1 MKQILGCQSSRLFL
15 LFAGL
20 VLAKTG
26 VAEESPASWVESV
39 VVNGDLRL
47 RYEMIRED
55 EAEDR
60 DRARFR
66 GRLGISADLAP
77 DVRVGIGLATGGDDP
92 VSNNQTFGEGFS
104 TKDIG
109 VNLAYVAWKFRDNW
123 LLTAGKMD
131 KPWFR
136 AAATTLVWDA
146 DLNPEGLIV
155 AYKGKK
161 FFGSAGSFI
170 VAERSDEAESRLNTV
185 QAGIEL
191 SASANSAVT
200 VAIGYFN
207 YSNTIG
213 QTPFYNDDPEG
224 NTVDVNGNYLFDY
237 DQVELGAQYRTKLG
251 GWPLTLFGDY
261 LVNPEVSRED
271 TAYTFGVTVGEAK
284 KARSMQFGYAWHDT
298 GADALNST
306 YNDSDLAD
314 GLTDASGHYFKA
326 RYMIRDNIYFNGS
339 FIFSEFGGFT
349 GNELDFDRV
358 MLDVQFQF

>member
-1 MKQILGCQSSRLFL
+1 MKQLLGFRNSRTSL
-15 LFAGL
+15 LLAGL
-20 VLAKTG
+20 ALAGTTL
-26 VAEESPASWVESV
+26 AEESPASWADSIVMT
-39 VVNGDLRL
+39 GDLRL

-55 EAEDR
+55 GAEDR

-66 GRLGISADLAP
+66 GRLGFSADLAQ
-77 DVRVGIGLATGGDDP
+77 DVRVGFGLATGGDDP
-92 VSNNQTFGEGFS
+92 VSNNQTFGEGFT

-109 VNLAYVAWKFRDNW
+109 VHLAYVAWKFQDNW
-123 LLTAGKMD
+123 LLTVGKMD

-136 AAATTLVWDA
+136 AGGTTLIWDA

-155 AYKGKK
+155 TYKGKK
-161 FFGSAGSFI
+161 LFGSAGSFI

-191 SASANSAVT
+191 PTSADSVVT
-200 VAIGYFN
+200 LALAYFD

-213 QTPFYNDDPEG
+213 QAPFYNNDPEG
-224 NTVDVNGNYLFDY
+224 NTVDVNGNYVYDY

-251 GWPLTLFGDY
+251 SWPLTVFGDY
-261 LVNPEVSRED
+261 LVNTEVSNED

-326 RYMIRDNIYFNGS
+326 RYMLRDNIYFNGS

-349 GNELDFDRV
+349 DKELGFDRV

>member
-1 MKQILGCQSSRLFL
+1 MKQPLGFANFPLCL
-15 LFAGL
+15 LFSGL
-20 VLAKTG
+20 ALGGTT
-26 VAEESPASWVESV
+26 VAEESPASWADRMVMT
-39 VVNGDLRL
+39 GDLRL

-55 EAEDR
+55 QAEDR

-66 GRLGISADLAP
+66 GRLAISADLAE
-77 DVRVGIGLATGGDDP
+77 DVRIGFGLATGGDDP
-92 VSNNQTFGEGFS
+92 VSNNQTFGEGFT

-109 VNLAYVAWKFRDNW
+109 VHLAYVAWKFQDNW

-136 AAATTLVWDA
+136 AGGTTLIWDA

-155 AYKGKK
+155 AYQGKK

-170 VAERSDEAESRLNTV
+170 VAERSDEAESRLNTI

-191 SASANSAVT
+191 PTSGDSAVI
-200 VAIGYFN
+200 VALSYFD
-207 YSNTIG
+207 YSNTVG
-213 QTPFYNDDPEG
+213 QVPFYNDDPEG
-224 NTVDVNGNYLFDY
+224 NTVDVAGNYVYDY
-237 DQVELGAQYRTKLG
+237 DEVELGAQYRTELG
-251 GWPLTLFGDY
+251 NWPLTVFGDY
-261 LVNPEVSRED
+261 LVNTGASDED

-314 GLTDASGHYFKA
+314 GLTDATGHYVKA
-326 RYMIRDNIYFNGS
+326 RYMLRDNIYFNGS
-339 FIFSEFGGFT
+339 FIFSEYGAFT
-349 GNELDFDRV
+349 GNELGFDRI
-358 MLDVQFQF
+358 MLDVQFLF

>member
-1 MKQILGCQSSRLFL
+1 MLASVQLGFFGVLS
-15 LFAGL
+15 GL
-20 VLAKTG
+20 APAAITLA
-26 VAEESPASWVESV
+26 EDSPASWTETLE
-39 VVNGDLRL
+39 VNGDLRL

-55 EAEDR
+55 GAEDR

-66 GRLGISADLAP
+66 GRIGISAELAP
-77 DVRVGIGLATGGDDP
+77 DVQVGFGLATGGDDP
-92 VSNNQTFGEGFS
+92 VSNNQTFGEGFT

-109 VNLAYVAWKFRDNW
+109 VHMAYVAWKFHDDW
-123 LLTAGKMD
+123 LLTAGKME

-136 AAATTLVWDA
+136 AGGTTLVWDA

-155 AYKGKK
+155 AYKSRR

-185 QAGIEL
+185 QAGVEL
-191 SASANSAVT
+191 PVSDESGITLALS
-200 VAIGYFN
+200 YFN

-213 QTPFYNDDPEG
+213 QVPFYNDDPEG
-224 NTVDVNGNYLFDY
+224 NTVDVDGNYVFDY
-237 DQVELGAQYRTKLG
+237 DEVELGAQYRTRVG
-251 GWPLTLFGDY
+251 GWPLTVFGDY
-261 LVNPEVSRED
+261 LVNTEVGRED

-284 KARSMQFGYAWHDT
+284 KARSMQFGYAWHET
-298 GADALNST
+298 GADAMNST

-326 RYMIRDNIYFNGS
+326 RYMLRENIYFNGS
-339 FIFSEFGGFT
+339 FIFSEYGGFT
-349 GNELDFDRV
+349 GTELGFDRV

>member
-1 MKQILGCQSSRLFL
+1 MKQMLGYRNLQLCR

-20 VLAKTG
+20 AFAESTL
-26 VAEESPASWVESV
+26 AEESPASWADSV

-47 RYEMIRED
+47 RYEMVRED
-55 EAEDR
+55 QSEDR

-77 DVRVGIGLATGGDDP
+77 DVRVGFGLATGGDDP
-92 VSNNQTFGEGFS
+92 VSNNQTFGEGFT

-109 VNLAYVAWKFRDNW
+109 VHLAYVAWKFHDGW

-136 AAATTLVWDA
+136 AGATTLIWDA

-191 SASANSAVT
+191 PISENSAVIL
-200 VAIGYFN
+200 ALGYFD
-207 YSNTIG
+207 YANTIG
-213 QTPFYNDDPEG
+213 QAPFYDNDPQG
-224 NTVDVNGNYLFDY
+224 NTVDVNGNYVYDY
-237 DQVELGAQYRTKLG
+237 DEVELGAQYRTQLG
-251 GWPLTLFGDY
+251 SWPVTVFGDY
-261 LVNPEVSRED
+261 LVNTEVSRED

-326 RYMIRDNIYFNGS
+326 RYMLRDNIYFNGS

-349 GNELDFDRV
+349 GSELGYDRV